1 MRVDLLNGWKHI
13 ESVKSAYSMLYLE
26 PKTSILPPF
35 EGNDKRHKMISNNKF
50 KDVRAAVLHSC
61 KI

>member
-1 MRVDLLNGWKHI
+1 MRVDLLSGWKHI

-50 KDVRAAVLHSC
+50 KDV
-61 KI
+61 